1 MRLTPNLQLPTS
13 NAAHVRGFRLQAED
27 SQEIDKIRAMRN
39 TRVLRLALCATVLAC
54 ALASHAAAAGAPCDR
69 ACLRTTLDAYLNAVI
84 KHDPAGAPLMI
95 GFRQTEN
102 AIVVRAGTGLWK
114 SMTGLGAMQ
123 RRYLDAVTGQA
134 AYFGIIKE
142 GDAQA
147 IVTVRVKVDDR
158 KISEAEWIVARA
170 GEFGPNGPNGNVFNA
185 ESLVASPPPER
196 TVPKA
201 LRLSRESLVA
211 ITNSYFDG
219 LTTHDGN
226 IIEHQPG
233 CTRVENG
240 TVMTG
245 RAGRNGGPPGDCA
258 SGLENFSASIVAAR
272 RYPIVDE
279 EAQAVLALAVFLRK
293 PGLTTR
299 RNMFGELFFIDNAKI
314 RLVYAAMFYPPPEQP
329 VPNWPPYDGN
339 FPVPA
344 SVVNPPP
351 PK

>member
-1 MRLTPNLQLPTS
+1 MKVNGVIHVARC
-13 NAAHVRGFRLQAED
+13 AALV
-27 SQEIDKIRAMRN
+27 I
-39 TRVLRLALCATVLAC
+39 C
-54 ALASHAAAAGAPCDR
+54 ALVVASSPAAAAGMPCDR

-84 KHDPAGAPLMI
+84 KHDPAAAPLMI

-102 AIVVRAGTGLWK
+102 AIVVRPGNGLWK

-123 RRYLDAVTGQA
+123 RRFLDAITEQA
-134 AYFGIIKE
+134 AYFGIITE
-142 GDAQA
+142 GSAQA
-147 IVTVRVKVDDR
+147 VVTVRVKVDDR
-158 KISEAEWIVARA
+158 KISEAEWIIARA

-185 ESLVASPPPER
+185 ESLVANPPPER
-196 TVPKA
+196 TVPKTQ
-201 LRLSRESLVA
+201 RLSRESLIA

-258 SGLENFSASIVAAR
+258 SGLENFNASIVAGR

-293 PGLTTR
+293 PGSPTR
-299 RNMFGELFFIDNAKI
+299 RNMFSEWFFIDNAKI

-339 FPVPA
+339 FPLPPSFDAPPA
-344 SVVNPPP
+344 PR
-351 PK
+351 

>member
-1 MRLTPNLQLPTS
+1 MRISRAIRFAFVSTALSCVMAGLPS
-13 NAAHVRGFRLQAED
+13 
-27 SQEIDKIRAMRN
+27 
-39 TRVLRLALCATVLAC
+39 TV
-54 ALASHAAAAGAPCDR
+54 AAAGLPCDR
-69 ACLRTTLDAYLNAVI
+69 ACLRTALDAYLNAVI
-84 KHDPAGAPLMI
+84 KHDPAAAPLMI

-102 AIVVRAGTGLWK
+102 AIVVRPGNGLWK
-114 SMTGLGAMQ
+114 SMTGLGPMQ

-142 GDAQA
+142 GNAQA
-147 IVTVRVKVDDR
+147 VVTVRIKVDDR
-158 KISEAEWIVARA
+158 KISEAEWILARA

-185 ESLVASPPPER
+185 ESLAANPPPER

-201 LRLSRESLVA
+201 QRLSRESLIG

-226 IIEHQPG
+226 IIEHEPG

-245 RAGRNGGPPGDCA
+245 RAGRNGGPPSGDCA
-258 SGLENFSASIVAAR
+258 AGLENFNASIVAAR

-293 PGLTTR
+293 PGSPTR
-299 RNMFGELFFIDNAKI
+299 RNMFSEWFFIDNAKI
-314 RLVYAAMFYPPPEQP
+314 HLVYAAMFYPPPEQP

-339 FPVPA
+339 FPLPA
-344 SVVNPPP
+344 NLAPQPAAP
-351 PK
+351 AK

>member
-1 MRLTPNLQLPTS
+1 VSRLLIS
-13 NAAHVRGFRLQAED
+13 IVIGVMVVAG
-27 SQEIDKIRAMRN
+27 
-39 TRVLRLALCATVLAC
+39 
-54 ALASHAAAAGAPCDR
+54 AAAPASAQQACDR
-69 ACLRTTLDAYLNAVI
+69 TCLRTMLDQYLTAVI
-84 KHDPAGAPLMI
+84 KHDPAAAPLVV

-102 AIVVRAGTGLWK
+102 AINTRPGTGVWK
-114 SMTGLGAMQ
+114 TVTGLGKMQ
-123 RRYLDAVTGQA
+123 RRYLDAITGQA
-134 AYFGIIKE
+134 AYFGIINE
-142 GDAQA
+142 GSAQA
-147 IVTVRVKVDDR
+147 VVTVRIKVDDR

-185 ESLVASPPPER
+185 ESLIANPPPER

-201 LRLSRESLVA
+201 QRLARESLIA

-226 IIEHQPG
+226 IIEHEPG

-245 RAGRNGGPPGDCA
+245 RAGRNGGPPGGDCA
-258 SGLENFSASIVAAR
+258 AGLENFNASIVAGR

-293 PGLTTR
+293 AGSPTR
-299 RNMFGELFFIDNAKI
+299 RNMFSEWFFIDNAKI
-314 RLVYAAMFYPPPEQP
+314 HLVYAAMFYPPPEQP

-339 FPVPA
+339 FPLPPSVGSPTPA
-344 SVVNPPP
+344 
-351 PK
+351 K

>member
-1 MRLTPNLQLPTS
+1 MCKSVTRFACWSIALSCVIAT
-13 NAAHVRGFRLQAED
+13 AASD
-27 SQEIDKIRAMRN
+27 
-39 TRVLRLALCATVLAC
+39 
-54 ALASHAAAAGAPCDR
+54 AAAQQTTCDR

-84 KHDPAGAPLMI
+84 KHDPAAAPLMI

-102 AIVVRAGTGLWK
+102 AVVVRPGNGLWK
-114 SMTGLGAMQ
+114 SMTGLGPMQ

-134 AYFGIIKE
+134 AYFGLITE
-142 GDAQA
+142 GTAQA
-147 IVTVRVKVDDR
+147 VVTVRVKVDNR

-185 ESLVASPPPER
+185 ESLAANPPPER

-201 LRLSRESLVA
+201 QRLSRESLIA

-226 IIEHQPG
+226 IIEHEPG
-233 CTRVENG
+233 CKRVENG

-258 SGLENFSASIVAAR
+258 SGLETFNASIVAAR

-293 PGLTTR
+293 PGSPVR
-299 RNMFGELFFIDNAKI
+299 RNMFSEWFFIDNAKI
-314 RLVYAAMFYPPPEQP
+314 RLVYAAMFYPPPDQP
-329 VPNWPPYDGN
+329 VPNWPPYEGN
-339 FPVPA
+339 FPLPA
-344 SVVNPPP
+344 ELAPPP
-351 PK
+351 TAPSK